1 MKKIVIFLFILTL
14 IGCNQLEETKSK
26 DMKFLSRID
35 IAFLNGEQRM
45 ILDNAVIDQIRPI
58 MEQIKW
64 EKQNTISISDRA
76 SAQITL
82 FYLFDKNMPE
92 RLETYVIW
100 FKQTGAILY
109 NQEEDLYGKLD
120 QNQSNVLKNILEKKS
135 VNGL

>member
-1 MKKIVIFLFILTL
+1 MKKTVIFLFILTL
-14 IGCNQLEETKSK
+14 LGCSQLDETKSK

-45 ILDNAVIDQIRPI
+45 ILDNAVIDQIKPMI
-58 MEQIKW
+58 QEIKW
-64 EKQNTISISDRA
+64 ENQNNIPIRNKA
-76 SAQITL
+76 AAQITL

-92 RLETYVIW
+92 RLESFSIW

-109 NQEEDLYGKLD
+109 NHEEDLYGKLD

>member
-1 MKKIVIFLFILTL
+1 MKKTVIFLFILTL
-14 IGCNQLEETKSK
+14 LGCSQLDETKSK

-45 ILDNAVIDQIRPI
+45 ILDNAVINQIRPMI
-58 MEQIKW
+58 QEIKW
-64 EKQNTISISDRA
+64 ENQNNIPIRNKA
-76 SAQITL
+76 AAQITL